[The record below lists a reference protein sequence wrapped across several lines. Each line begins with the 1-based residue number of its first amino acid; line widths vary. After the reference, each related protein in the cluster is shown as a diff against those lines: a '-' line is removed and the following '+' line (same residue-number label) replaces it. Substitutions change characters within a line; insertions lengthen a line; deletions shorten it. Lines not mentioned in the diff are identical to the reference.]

1 MFPFLQFVN
10 LAGRNSCLLL
20 RGFLAKKE
28 AGSSV
33 SDRVFLESR
42 SSCCTRSITTSSWP
56 TLRWLP
62 LLKRS
67 RLWSANLPERTT
79 CPPYRWWRGARP
91 GFHSTWI
98 GGWWRRMRAI
108 TRDFRNP
115 GRRCCACSETGR
127 AGCEAPAAAV
137 ADKRWHGEECNRAS
151 STSCEQVGSK
161 GCLTKW
167 DREKMEG
174 NLTVR
179 WRCAGFQSELWVE
192 VAGGGIVLLVG

>member
-10 LAGRNSCLLL
+10 LAGRDSCLLL

-42 SSCCTRSITTSSWP
+42 SSCCTTSITSSSWP

-79 CPPYRWWRGARP
+79 CPPSSWWRGARP

-115 GRRCCACSETGR
+115 GRRCSAQRLGGR
-127 AGCEAPAAAV
+127 VVRHRPLQLLTSAGTV
-137 ADKRWHGEECNRAS
+137 KSRRGS

-161 GCLTKW
+161 GWLTKW

-192 VAGGGIVLLVG
+192 AAGGGIVLLVG

>member
-10 LAGRNSCLLL
+10 PAGRDSCLLL

-79 CPPYRWWRGARP
+79 CPPTRWWRGARP

-115 GRRCCACSETGR
+115 GRRCCAAQRLGGR
-127 AGCEAPAAAV
+127 VVSHRPLQLLTSAG
-137 ADKRWHGEECNRAS
+137 
-151 STSCEQVGSK
+151 
-161 GCLTKW
+161 
-167 DREKMEG
+167 
-174 NLTVR
+174 TVKS
-179 WRCAGFQSELWVE
+179 ATEDLP
-192 VAGGGIVLLVG
+192 LLVNKLAARVA